1 MGSTEARV
9 LLTELLV
16 LKPVYIRIGL
26 VLFIFYRRGKVMKC
40 ICDKR
45 NEGVQAADYFYR

>member
-16 LKPVYIRIGL
+16 LKPVYIEPN
-26 VLFIFYRRGKVMKC
+26 VSFI
-40 ICDKR
+40 
-45 NEGVQAADYFYR
+45 YFLNDSKGNTVHFRSSYHFH